1 MEAAAAVKST
11 AFQPLLCFYPCF
23 LISISS
29 LFSFFLY
36 ISVHRRL
43 LACGAEGGMS
53 CVYAGTQR
61 KQNTMKGICIYGAVI
76 RRGKKKKKK

>member
-29 LFSFFLY
+29 LFSFFY
-36 ISVHRRL
+36 ILVFTDACL
-43 LACGAEGGMS
+43 LA
-53 CVYAGTQR
+53 VQR
-61 KQNTMKGICIYGAVI
+61 EV
-76 RRGKKKKKK
+76 

>member
-1 MEAAAAVKST
+1 
-11 AFQPLLCFYPCF
+11 
-23 LISISS
+23 
-29 LFSFFLY
+29 
-36 ISVHRRL
+36 
-43 LACGAEGGMS
+43 MS